1 MTLVSIEDISRAA
14 SALVDVAVRTPLL
27 AFPSLEE
34 PGALWLKLESLQA
47 TGSFKLRG
55 AYNAISSLPVERR
68 DRGVITYSS
77 GNHAQ
82 AVAYAARAFR
92 APCIVVMPD
101 DAPWVKVQAT
111 RALGAEIVLVP
122 PAERKRHAEEL
133 SAEDGLALIPPYDHP
148 DVIAGQGTVG
158 LEIVQDLPT
167 VEVVLV
173 PVGGGALASGV
184 ASAVKALQPS
194 VSVVGVEPELAS
206 DAAASLRSGRLEAWP
221 MTLTG
226 RTVADGLRTN
236 LSELTLAHLAQRLV
250 SELTLAH
257 LAQRLDAIV
266 TVSDEEILAGVG
278 ELARSAH
285 LVVEPSGAV
294 SVAGYLCKR
303 EELPSGRTVAV
314 VSGGNIDPGLF
325 ADVISRW
332 LVSSSGATPAR

>member
-236 LSELTLAHLAQRLV
+236 LSELTLAHLAQRL
-250 SELTLAH
+250 
-257 LAQRLDAIV
+257 DAIV